1 MNLIFFWTPFEM
13 TNTKIDFRFKI
24 IILGESNVGKTCLL
38 RKYKNDEFQ
47 DSIMSTIG
55 IDTVSKRIVLD
66 DKNIMLNI
74 WDTAGQERFFS
85 ITKSYYRNAD
95 GILLIFDLVDDRTF
109 SSVDRWYKNIKEE
122 SGNTPLFLVG
132 NKKDLVDDEAF
143 KAQESRFLAKSKS
156 LNTRFYATSAK
167 NGLNVSKIF
176 EDMALMLM
184 KETNNKP
191 EPQDVINVNNSKKIK
206 KRFCC

>member
-1 MNLIFFWTPFEM
+1 M

>member
-1 MNLIFFWTPFEM
+1 M

-122 SGNTPLFLVG
+122 SGDTPLFLVG
-132 NKKDLVDDEAF
+132 NKKDLVDDESF
-143 KAQESRFLAKSKS
+143 KKQESRFLAKSKS
-156 LNTRFYATSAK
+156 LNTHFYATSAK

-184 KETNNKP
+184 KGAGGKA
-191 EPQDVINVNNSKKIK
+191 EPQDVVNVNSTRKMKR
-206 KRFCC
+206 RFCC

>member
-1 MNLIFFWTPFEM
+1 M
-13 TNTKIDFRFKI
+13 TSTKIDYRFKI

-55 IDTVSKRIVLD
+55 IDTVSKRIFVE

-95 GILLIFDLVDDRTF
+95 GILLIFDLNDIKSFT
-109 SSVDRWYKNIKEE
+109 SVDRWYKIIKEE
-122 SGNTPLFLVG
+122 TENTPLFLIG
-132 NKKDLVDDEAF
+132 NKKDLLSEKEYKEKEMD
-143 KAQESRFLAKSKS
+143 FLIKSKN
-156 LNTRFYATSAK
+156 LNTKFYPTSAK

-176 EDMALMLM
+176 EDMAKILISEG
-184 KETNNKP
+184 KEKVNKP
-191 EPQDVINVNNSKKIK
+191 EIVRVKKGDK
-206 KRFCC
+206 MKRRYCC

>member
-1 MNLIFFWTPFEM
+1 M
-13 TNTKIDFRFKI
+13 TSTKIDYRFKI

-55 IDTVSKRIVLD
+55 IDTVSKRIFVE

-95 GILLIFDLVDDRTF
+95 GILLIFDLNDIKSFT
-109 SSVDRWYKNIKEE
+109 SVDRWYKIIKEE
-122 SGNTPLFLVG
+122 TENTPLFLIG
-132 NKKDLVDDEAF
+132 NKKDLLSEKEYKEKEMD
-143 KAQESRFLAKSKS
+143 FLIKSKN
-156 LNTRFYATSAK
+156 LNTKFYPTSAK

-176 EDMALMLM
+176 EDMAKIL
-184 KETNNKP
+184 
-191 EPQDVINVNNSKKIK
+191 ISKG
-206 KRFCC
+206 KRR